1 MRLRSL
7 GAKVGGIQRAS
18 PTAQSLWGCAVHG
31 LTKKQRRGL
40 RVRALHAARGRK
52 KGASIGIRTGQTTFT
67 DKHDPEAL
75 YHEEVVYKWA
85 EAVWKGTRGL
95 MILNA
100 VLGQARLDLR
110 QAKDPWKAAA
120 GPEHVILLTMV
131 DLGWEMDNANVMVTQ
146 EGVRYDLT
154 RTSPKLLSRLAGEA
168 ARISRD

>member
-52 KGASIGIRTGQTTFT
+52 KGASTGLRTGQTTFT

-75 YHEEVVYKWA
+75 YHEEVV
-85 EAVWKGTRGL
+85 
-95 MILNA
+95 
-100 VLGQARLDLR
+100 
-110 QAKDPWKAAA
+110 
-120 GPEHVILLTMV
+120 
-131 DLGWEMDNANVMVTQ
+131 
-146 EGVRYDLT
+146 
-154 RTSPKLLSRLAGEA
+154 
-168 ARISRD
+168 